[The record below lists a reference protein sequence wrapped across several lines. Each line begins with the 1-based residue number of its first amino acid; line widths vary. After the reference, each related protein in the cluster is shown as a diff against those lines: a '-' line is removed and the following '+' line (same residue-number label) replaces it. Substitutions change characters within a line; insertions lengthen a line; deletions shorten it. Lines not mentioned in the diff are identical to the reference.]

1 MTIHVWFYD
10 SIFSKA
16 LCWLKNFHFQVGAP
30 LPKFMLPEADS
41 AQEYWTVDFSPPG
54 WVLTINYVLYN
65 FSVLPGV
72 SILPLSISMKQT
84 NC

>member
-1 MTIHVWFYD
+1 MIAFFLKRFVG
-10 SIFSKA
+10 
-16 LCWLKNFHFQVGAP
+16 LKNFHFQVGAP

-41 AQEYWTVDFSPPG
+41 AQEYWTMDFSPPG
-54 WVLTINYVLYN
+54 WVLTINYVSYN

-84 NC
+84 NY